1 MALGDLTV
9 VYSTYT
15 VTLNEFSDESL
26 PRSIVGQASLEF
38 SALGAGIAQGP
49 PKAQKKIWSVA
60 AYATYAQC
68 QNMLDLFYAWDA
80 ARALGT
86 NSAVVSIS
94 DETFGTTITAFGF
107 FTTPPEITRVGTSNE
122 YYLLSFG
129 LTEV

>member
-80 ARALGT
+80 VRALGT

-94 DETFGTTITAFGF
+94 DETFGTTITASAF